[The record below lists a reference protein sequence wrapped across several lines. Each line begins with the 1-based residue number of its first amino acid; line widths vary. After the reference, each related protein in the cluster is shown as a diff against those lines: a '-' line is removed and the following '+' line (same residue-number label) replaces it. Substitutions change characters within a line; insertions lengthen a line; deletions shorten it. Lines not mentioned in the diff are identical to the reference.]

1 MVLPAG
7 TGIATRALL
16 DTDPAFNTKKAGKVT
31 TFPAFFFSREGSSA

>member
-16 DTDPAFNTKKAGKVT
+16 DTDPAFNAKKSREGYNLPG
-31 TFPAFFFSREGSSA
+31 FLFFHEGSSA